1 MLIYNQAF
9 DIYHTIF
16 RMLQLTRQIEHEIE
30 FDKLRILDFYLV
42 FPFELLEIR
51 SFRGFKSFEKN
62 LQNERNAYER
72 ILDRK
77 RVFYKM
83 ESIQMSSIKAIV
95 AYGLFD
101 KDLFNSQRI
110 KRTEKQLPVELS
122 NQINQSIE
130 SNADLLKLLTGQLA
144 NMDLYGHLGLKSR
157 TNLIEFKYD
166 TI

>member
-16 RMLQLTRQIEHEIE
+16 RMLQLTHRIEHEIE
-30 FDKLRILDFYLV
+30 IDKLRILDFYLV
-42 FPFELLEIR
+42 FPFELLEIK
-51 SFRGFKSFEKN
+51 SFRGFKRFQSN
-62 LQNERNAYER
+62 LQNERNSYER

-83 ESIQMSSIKAIV
+83 ESIQLSSIKAIV
-95 AYGLFD
+95 AYGLFE
-101 KDLFNSQRI
+101 KNLFDAGKIS
-110 KRTEKQLPVELS
+110 RTEKQLPQEL
-122 NQINQSIE
+122 NGRITDTAEMNRE
-130 SNADLLKLLTGQLA
+130 LLELITKHLA
-144 NMDLYGHLGLKSR
+144 NIDLYGHLGLKSR